1 MQAKKNIVLDCLGQV
16 RNKLAKDFDLIDDE
30 KLNFLFVT
38 DFPLFEKDLESGNW
52 TAMHHVFSSPNDETI
67 KYLDSDPSKVIGNL
81 FDLVCNGVELGSGS
95 IRIHDKKTQEKV
107 FSIIGY
113 KDDQIQDRF
122 GPLLESFD
130 YGAPPHG
137 GMGLGIDRLVATFL
151 KENSIRDVISFPKTQ
166 SASDLLWGAPSLID
180 EDQKKEL
187 NIKNIEEEG
196 KN

>member
-1 MQAKKNIVLDCLGQV
+1 MDCLGQV

-52 TAMHHVFSSPNDETI
+52 AAMHHVFSSPNDETI

-107 FSIIGY
+107 FSVIERSTERRSAWQMLIS
-113 KDDQIQDRF
+113 
-122 GPLLESFD
+122 L
-130 YGAPPHG
+130 
-137 GMGLGIDRLVATFL
+137 
-151 KENSIRDVISFPKTQ
+151 SI
-166 SASDLLWGAPSLID
+166 
-180 EDQKKEL
+180 
-187 NIKNIEEEG
+187 
-196 KN
+196 